1 MNTTSL
7 TIRQIAGFLKG
18 TESLTI
24 MVGES
29 IEERYQWIESIL
41 TQSRYQLEKRG
52 HKSLIRRFLV
62 RCTGYTVSHIDHLI
76 SEFKATGR
84 LKRKDRDC
92 ETEYTNFYTKADIA
106 LLAKVSEAYFHPNG
120 KALKAVLCDMYQIYN
135 DLDFERLSH
144 LSVSRLYDFRKTVT
158 YQNAVLTY
166 TKTKSASVNIG
177 ERKKP
182 RSHGQPGYLRVD
194 SVHQGDL
201 DKEKGVYHIHLVDE
215 VTQYDVQLATAG
227 ISEQFLLPI
236 LEEALELFPFKLL
249 NFHSDN
255 GSEYINRMVAELLG
269 KLLIKQTKSRSLRTN
284 DNALI
289 EGKHAATVRPVY
301 GRVHIP
307 RRYAEAINDFN
318 RDHLI
323 PFLNYHRKCAFP
335 TEMIDAKGKIKKIY
349 QEYLTPV
356 EKLLSLSAVEQYL
369 KTGVTMS
376 SLQKTQAENSHF
388 EAAKKMQEARTKL
401 FKIFTKWLITVH

>member
-1 MNTTSL
+1 MTINMNTTNL
-7 TIRQIAGFLKG
+7 TIRQIEGFLKG
-18 TESLTI
+18 TAPFTI
-24 MVGES
+24 EVGES
-29 IEERYQWIESIL
+29 IEEKYRWIESIL
-41 TQSRYQLEKRG
+41 REARYLLEKRKQ
-52 HKSLIRRFLV
+52 KSLIRKFLV
-62 RCTGYTVSHIDHLI
+62 RCTGYTASHIDHLI
-76 SEFKATGR
+76 YEYRMSGKI
-84 LKRKDRDC
+84 KRKDRHC
-92 ETEYTNFYTKADIA
+92 YTEYSNFYTRADIV
-106 LLAKVSEAYFHPNG
+106 LLAEVSEAYFHPNG
-120 KALKAVLCDMYQIYN
+120 RALKEVLRDMYQVYD
-135 DLDFERLSH
+135 DLRFERLSH

-182 RSHGQPGYLRVD
+182 RAQGQPGYLRVD

-215 VTQYDVQLATAG
+215 VTQFDVQLATSG
-227 ISEQFLLPI
+227 ISEQFLLPV
-236 LEEALELFPFKLL
+236 LEEALRLFPFNII

-269 KLLIKQTKSRSLRTN
+269 KLLINQTKSRSLRTN

-307 RRYAEAINDFN
+307 RRYADAINDFN
-318 RDHLI
+318 REYLI

-335 TEMIDAKGKIKKIY
+335 TEIVDNKGKVRKVYK
-349 QEYLTPV
+349 EYATPV
-356 EKLLSLSAVEQYL
+356 EKLLSLALVAEYL
-369 KTGVTMS
+369 REGVTIA
-376 SLQKTQAENSHF
+376 SLRETQAKDSHF
-388 EAAKKMQEARTKL
+388 EAAKKMQIARTKL
-401 FKIFTKWLITVH
+401 FKTFTK